1 MKGCN
6 PLAYAYT
13 GEMVC
18 QEMFWNPVVKAKYW
32 YTPMPKGEGE
42 TILRMKQVLMAEIE
56 LIMTTKDNKVPK
68 GCNKSKA
75 EELGVVR
82 IREEDIDELL
92 EEIESRDI
100 FDEEFNIDNDEK
112 ITNTNEVDKID

>member
-1 MKGCN
+1 
-6 PLAYAYT
+6 
-13 GEMVC
+13 
-18 QEMFWNPVVKAKYW
+18 
-32 YTPMPKGEGE
+32 MPKGEGE

-100 FDEEFNIDNDEK
+100 FDEEFDIDNDEK
-112 ITNTNEVDKID
+112 ITNTNEVDEID